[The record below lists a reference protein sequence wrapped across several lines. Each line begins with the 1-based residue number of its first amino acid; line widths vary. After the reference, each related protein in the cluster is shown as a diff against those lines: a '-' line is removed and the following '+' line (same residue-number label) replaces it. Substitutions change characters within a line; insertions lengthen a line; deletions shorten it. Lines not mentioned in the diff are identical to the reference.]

1 MRSIYEKK
9 LVVLQFDD
17 FSFISCLKISSD
29 MRVIKKCTV
38 DTDGDLHL
46 VRKCTADTDG
56 KIQVFVSHKSNILLL
71 CTCMWVCMH
80 DCPIYGDA
88 VVLYDSNLPL

>member
-9 LVVLQFDD
+9 LVVLQFYD

-56 KIQVFVSHKSNILLL
+56 KI
-71 CTCMWVCMH
+71 
-80 DCPIYGDA
+80 
-88 VVLYDSNLPL
+88 